1 MKRFVL
7 VLVALGA
14 VAMFVGC
21 KKDKKK
27 DAADEA
33 GKTTDTATATDT
45 AATDKPA
52 DPAATDPAAA
62 GAAADPAAAGDTPA
76 DPAAAGGDA
85 TTGIAE
91 CDAYIKRLMSCD
103 KYPQQGKDALKQS
116 MDAWK
121 QAAGAGGDAAKAAA
135 DACEPRPASSRWAA
149 DHPLAFTWRQ
159 SAPG

>member
-7 VLVALGA
+7 VLLALGA
-14 VAMFVGC
+14 MSMFVAC

-27 DAADEA
+27 DEGAGEA
-33 GKTTDTATATDT
+33 GKTTDTATTDTAGADKPADTAGTPTTDT
-45 AATDKPA
+45 AATGDTAAKPA
-52 DPAATDPAAA
+52 DT
-62 GAAADPAAAGDTPA
+62 
-76 DPAAAGGDA
+76 AAAGGDA
-85 TTGIAE
+85 NTGIAE

-135 DACEPRPASSRWAA
+135 DACKKADEAASAS
-149 DHPLAFTWRQ
+149 LKQ
-159 SAPG
+159 MGC

>member
-45 AATDKPA
+45 TATDK
-52 DPAATDPAAA
+52 
-62 GAAADPAAAGDTPA
+62 PA

-85 TTGIAE
+85 STGIAE

-121 QAAGAGGDAAKAAA
+121 QAAGAGGDASKAAA
-135 DACEPRPASSRWAA
+135 DACKKADEAASAS
-149 DHPLAFTWRQ
+149 LKQ
-159 SAPG
+159 MGC

>member
-7 VLVALGA
+7 VLVAIGA
-14 VAMFVGC
+14 MAMFVGC

-27 DAADEA
+27 DEGGEA
-33 GKTTDTATATDT
+33 GKTTDTATATTDT
-45 AATDKPA
+45 AGADKPA
-52 DPAATDPAAA
+52 DTA
-62 GAAADPAAAGDTPA
+62 GTPTTDPAAAGDTAKPA
-76 DPAAAGGDA
+76 DTAAAGGDA
-85 TTGIAE
+85 NTGIPE

-135 DACEPRPASSRWAA
+135 DACKKADEAASAS
-149 DHPLAFTWRQ
+149 LKQ
-159 SAPG
+159 MGC

>member
-14 VAMFVGC
+14 MGMFAAC

-27 DAADEA
+27 DEGATGEA
-33 GKTTDTATATDT
+33 GKTTDTAGTDT
-45 AATDKPA
+45 AAGTQPTDQPA
-52 DPAATDPAAA
+52 TGDTAAQPTDTAAAGGAAA
-62 GAAADPAAAGDTPA
+62 GAAAPAGDQ
-76 DPAAAGGDA
+76 

-135 DACEPRPASSRWAA
+135 DACKKADEAASAS
-149 DHPLAFTWRQ
+149 LKQ
-159 SAPG
+159 MGC

>member
-7 VLVALGA
+7 VLVALSA
-14 VAMFVGC
+14 VAMFVAC

-27 DAADEA
+27 DEGGEA

-52 DPAATDPAAA
+52 DPATTDPAAA
-62 GAAADPAAAGDTPA
+62 KPAEPGVDPAV
-76 DPAAAGGDA
+76 AGGD

-135 DACEPRPASSRWAA
+135 DACKKADEAASAS
-149 DHPLAFTWRQ
+149 LKQ
-159 SAPG
+159 MGC

>member
-14 VAMFVGC
+14 MGMFAAC

-27 DAADEA
+27 DEGATGEA
-33 GKTTDTATATDT
+33 GKTTDTAATDT
-45 AATDKPA
+45 AAGTQPTDT
-52 DPAATDPAAA
+52 AATGDTAAQPTDTAAA
-62 GAAADPAAAGDTPA
+62 GAAGAAAPAGDQ
-76 DPAAAGGDA
+76 

-135 DACEPRPASSRWAA
+135 DACKKADEAASAS
-149 DHPLAFTWRQ
+149 LKQ
-159 SAPG
+159 MGC

>member
-14 VAMFVGC
+14 MGMFAAC

-27 DAADEA
+27 ADETGEA
-33 GKTTDTATATDT
+33 GKTTDTAATDT

-52 DPAATDPAAA
+52 DPAAGGDTAATDKPAEPAA
-62 GAAADPAAAGDTPA
+62 GGDT
-76 DPAAAGGDA
+76 AAAGGDA

-121 QAAGAGGDAAKAAA
+121 QAAGAGGDASKAAA
-135 DACEPRPASSRWAA
+135 DACKKADEAASAS
-149 DHPLAFTWRQ
+149 LKQ
-159 SAPG
+159 MGC

>member
-14 VAMFVGC
+14 MGMFAAC

-27 DAADEA
+27 DEGGEA
-33 GKTTDTATATDT
+33 GKTTDTAATDT
-45 AATDKPA
+45 ATTDKPA
-52 DPAATDPAAA
+52 DP
-62 GAAADPAAAGDTPA
+62 
-76 DPAAAGGDA
+76 AAGGDA

-121 QAAGAGGDAAKAAA
+121 QASGAGGDAAKAAA
-135 DACEPRPASSRWAA
+135 DACKKADEAASAS
-149 DHPLAFTWRQ
+149 LKQ
-159 SAPG
+159 MGC

>member
-14 VAMFVGC
+14 MAMFVGGC

-27 DAADEA
+27 DEGGEA

-52 DPAATDPAAA
+52 DPAATDPAATPPT
-62 GAAADPAAAGDTPA
+62 DPAAGGAP
-76 DPAAAGGDA
+76 AAGGD

-135 DACEPRPASSRWAA
+135 DACKKADEAASAS
-149 DHPLAFTWRQ
+149 LKQ
-159 SAPG
+159 MGC